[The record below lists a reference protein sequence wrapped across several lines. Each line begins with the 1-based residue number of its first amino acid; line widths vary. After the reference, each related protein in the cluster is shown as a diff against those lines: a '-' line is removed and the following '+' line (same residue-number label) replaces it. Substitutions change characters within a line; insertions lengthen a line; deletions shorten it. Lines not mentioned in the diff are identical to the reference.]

1 MKRWAAVAAGVA
13 GAALVWALLPAR
25 DATVSEWKPQLG
37 RQEAIEKAIQVAAAH
52 GEQIEGWRFAVRTQT
67 DGSLGRAKR
76 RMGDDRLLKAFEPVR
91 FKVLA
96 FDGRQD
102 AVLVTISSTGQEL
115 GISDRSRL
123 GRKKSGPRQAEAEME
138 RLVGATAP
146 NYRRTAES
154 VKTQEGIRSAWEWV
168 DAERPGIVARVEVVL
183 KEGEVV
189 RSNVECNVPQEM
201 MDGPQPGRRMMRD
214 GGLLAVFLLSVGIV
228 GLAVWSLFTSLLR
241 RTDQLRFGMRFAWMA
256 ALVQAL
262 AILSGSAQNMARIRS
277 FEEGLG
283 VDPRLPQAI
292 LIAAVLTVLAA
303 LVLAAGYA
311 AAPRWEWKRWVGASL
326 VAEGRLWTKLAGR
339 EVWSGLMAGMGLAAI
354 PYLVAA
360 AIGPGTQVRFLEGS
374 NLLAETLPQLEPL
387 DGLGLQW
394 ELYASTVFLL
404 PWLAARIRRHTVRWA
419 VLLAAGTL
427 LLSVAKGP
435 FPQGSPANLT
445 VGLLLAA
452 GWLATYQW
460 AGVLG
465 LWVSP
470 LGTYALVQG
479 VRLAHL
485 APASLQR
492 AGWEILAGY
501 GVVALAALAAAWW
514 GRAVDGRKILGQME
528 ENATAPPRSERERLK
543 AEFQV
548 ARRAQAGM
556 LPGEDPRIPGFEV
569 SAMCEPAR
577 EVGGDL
583 FDYLKFGDGQF
594 GVCVADVSGKGVPAA
609 LYMTLTKG
617 MLAAAEHGKPDLR
630 TMALRLNRALTAA
643 GKKRVFVTMSIG
655 LLDGER
661 GVVRHVRAGHNPP
674 VVWRSASGACEFLKP
689 KGIGL
694 GLTAGRAFERHLEEQ
709 EVRLEPGD
717 ALVFYSD
724 GLVECMNEDWEQFGE
739 ERLEQALR
747 KWGLC
752 GAAELKEK
760 IVAAARE
767 FRGKADPHDDL
778 TVLVVKAGAAGRDS
792 IR

>member
-1 MKRWAAVAAGVA
+1 MKRWVPLAAGLA
-13 GAALVWALLPAR
+13 GAAVVWTLLPAR
-25 DATVSEWKPQLG
+25 DATVSEWAPQLG
-37 RQEAIEKAIQVAAAH
+37 RQEAIQKAIQVASAH
-52 GEQIEGWRFAVRTQT
+52 GEQIEGWRFAVKTNVN
-67 DGSLGRAKR
+67 GSLGRAKR
-76 RMGDDRLLKAFEPVR
+76 RFQDDRLLKAFEALQ
-91 FKVLA
+91 FKVMA
-96 FDGRQD
+96 FDGRHSS
-102 AVLVTISSTGQEL
+102 VMVTISGAGHEL
-115 GISDRSRL
+115 GFSDRSRL
-123 GRKKSGPRQAEAEME
+123 GRKGSGERQAELEME
-138 RLVGATAP
+138 RLVGAAAA

-168 DAERPGIVARVEVVL
+168 DAERPGIVGRVEVVL

-189 RSNVECNVPQEM
+189 RSIVECSVPEEM
-201 MDGPQPGRRMMRD
+201 MDSAQAGRRVLRD
-214 GGLLAVFLLSVGIV
+214 GALMVFFLLGVGIV
-228 GLAVWSLFTSLLR
+228 GLAIWSLFTSLLR
-241 RTDQLRFGMRFAWMA
+241 RSDQLRFGMRFVWMA
-256 ALVQAL
+256 AMVQAL
-262 AILSGSAQNMARIRS
+262 ALLSGSLQNTARIQS

-283 VDPRLPQAI
+283 VDPRLPQAV

-303 LVLAAGYA
+303 LILAAGYA
-311 AAPRWEWKRWVGASL
+311 AAPRWEWKRWIGAGM
-326 VAEGRLWTKLAGR
+326 VAEGRLWTKLVGWEA
-339 EVWSGLMAGMGLAAI
+339 WSGVMAGVGLAAI
-354 PYLVAA
+354 PYVAA
-360 AIGPGTQVRFLEGS
+360 AVMGPGTRVRFLEGS
-374 NLLAETLPQLEPL
+374 NLLAETWPQLEPL

-394 ELYASTVFLL
+394 ELYLGIVFLL
-404 PWLAARIRRHTVRWA
+404 PWLAARVRRHAVRWG
-419 VLLAAGTL
+419 VLWLACGV

-435 FPQGSPANLT
+435 FPPGSPANLAT
-445 VGLLLAA
+445 GLALAA
-452 GWLATYQW
+452 GWLAIYQW

-470 LGTYALVQG
+470 LGTYATVQG

-485 APASLQR
+485 APVSLR
-492 AGWEILAGY
+492 EAGWEILAGY
-501 GVVALAALAAAWW
+501 GVLAVAALAAARW
-514 GRAVDGRKILGQME
+514 GKATDGRRLLEQME
-528 ENATAPPRSERERLK
+528 ENASAPPRSERERLK

-556 LPGEDPRIPGFEV
+556 LPGEDPWVEGFEL
-569 SAMCEPAR
+569 SAVCEPAR

-583 FDYLKFGDGQF
+583 FDYLRFSDGQF

-661 GVVRHVRAGHNPP
+661 RVVRHIRAGHNPP
-674 VVWRSASGACEFLKP
+674 VLWRSGNGTCEFLKP

-709 EVRLEPGD
+709 EVQLEAGD

-724 GLVECMNEDWEQFGE
+724 GLVECMNEEWEQFGE
-739 ERLEQALR
+739 ERLEETLQ
-747 KWGLC
+747 KWGRC
-752 GAAELKEK
+752 GAAELKDR
-760 IVAAARE
+760 IVEAARV

-778 TVLVVKAGAAGRDS
+778 TVLVVKAGADGRDS